1 MKILEQYRP
10 RETALPGI
18 RHETWAGAR
27 DGLTQ
32 LSLWRQ
38 TLAPGAATPPHSHDC
53 DEVVLCY
60 AGLGEVH
67 FDGGRQRFCGE
78 NTVVL
83 PRGRVHQIFNV
94 GRSPL
99 ELLGVFGAS
108 HVSTQLPDG
117 AEVALPW
124 RD

>member
-27 DGLTQ
+27 DGLEQ

-67 FDGGRQRFCGE
+67 SEGGRHRFCGE

-94 GRSPL
+94 GRTPL

-108 HVSTQLPDG
+108 RVGTRLPDG

>member
-1 MKILEQYRP
+1 MKILEQYP
-10 RETALPGI
+10 PQPTALPGI
-18 RHETWAGAR
+18 RHETWAGAG
-27 DGLTQ
+27 DGLEQ

-67 FDGGRQRFCGE
+67 FDGRRQRFCGE

-83 PRGRVHQIFNV
+83 PRACVHQIFNV

-99 ELLGVFGAS
+99 ELLGILGAS
-108 HVSTQLPDG
+108 HVSTRLADG
-117 AEVALPW
+117 TEIALPW
-124 RD
+124 DA